1 MKVAILGSRSSVVYF
16 LSLGLTVVFVNDS
29 ETCKNELHTLL
40 KNGFRLIYITD
51 NFSECISVIVDKLQ
65 TKYSAT
71 ITFIPS
77 AGNTADLGLNML
89 KTYAERA
96 TGGTTCLN

>member
-16 LSLGLTVVFVNDS
+16 LSLGLTVVFVNDN
-29 ETCKNELHTLL
+29 ETCKNELRTLL
-40 KNGFRLIYITD
+40 KNGFRLIYVAD
-51 NFSECISVIVDKLQ
+51 NFSECVSAIVDKLQ
-65 TKYSAT
+65 EKYSAT

-77 AGNTADLGLNML
+77 AGDTTGRGLKML